1 MRQETQKIAR
11 AFYLR
16 RAASAARTTTD
27 GNTVWLHGNKIAWRT
42 EAIVDYGGYG
52 NFRHRDIGFTL
63 AGWPTVTTRER
74 INGIL
79 GQFGYGYWGVAQR
92 KGDQYL
98 MYLAEKVMPLGDSDS
113 FYLSDLK
120 GLQSHPDRVEAHE
133 RQCAYDEFI
142 RETA

>member
-11 AFYLR
+11 AFYNR

-42 EAIVDYGGYG
+42 KAG
-52 NFRHRDIGFTL
+52 DIGFTL
-63 AGWPTVTTRER
+63 AGWPTVTTRDR

-79 GQFGYGYWGVAQR
+79 KTFGYGFWGVSQR
-92 KGDQYL
+92 NHNQYL
-98 MYLAEKVMPLGDSDS
+98 VYCAEKVMPLDDNDS

-120 GLQSHPDRVEAHE
+120 GLQPHPDTEEALP
-133 RQCAYDEFI
+133 CA
-142 RETA
+142 